1 MSTVAFTTF
10 TGIGG
15 ITKWTKLWA
24 KVQLRASGIVQAGEE
39 IFVETGVDC
48 RQKGVVVVVVAAVV
62 VVVVVV
68 VVVAAAAAAAADD
81 DFILRL
87 VLLFLYI
94 RMIAPIEIVSVERHE
109 QPLSH

>member
-87 VLLFLYI
+87 VLLSFILGWL
-94 RMIAPIEIVSVERHE
+94 H
-109 QPLSH
+109 PLRLFQWRDMSNH